1 MERKKPHAG
10 NIALS
15 IVAVLVVGTGVFYTA
30 SYLLRMQKYE
40 ETNDAQVEANIN
52 PVSARAGGYIKKV
65 WFNEHLPV
73 QAGDTLI
80 TIEDREYKARLQ
92 EAQAAV
98 DDAHAQ
104 LKMLDASVYAAE
116 VATTVNKDQI
126 EGAKA
131 RQWQSQQDMNRYRN
145 LVKAE
150 AATGAEFEQVKAH
163 YDVAVSDFN
172 ASKSSLTASK
182 ARILELKSKTD
193 LLLADLKKKEAQL
206 ELARIN
212 LSYTVVTAPYSG
224 KLGRKTVLIGQQIQ
238 PGQPLVYIINEKEKW
253 VTANFLETQVG
264 GMRIGQAVDVSVDA
278 LDGVHYRG
286 TIEAISGSTG
296 SKFSLLPPD
305 NSSGNFVKIVQRIP
319 VKIKLNA
326 DDMNAVKVGMNVIVS
341 IEKQKKS

>member
-1 MERKKPHAG
+1 MERKRPHTG
-10 NIALS
+10 NIILS
-15 IVAVLVVGTGVFYTA
+15 IVAALVVLMGIFYTV

-80 TIEDREYKARLQ
+80 TIEDREYKAKLQ

-131 RQWQSQQDMNRYRN
+131 RQWQSQQDINRYKN

-150 AATGAEFEQVKAH
+150 AVTGAEFEQVKAH

-172 ASKSSLTASK
+172 ASKSSLTTSK

-212 LSYTVVTAPYSG
+212 LSYTVITAPYSG
-224 KLGRKTVLIGQQIQ
+224 RLGRKTVLIGQQIQ

-264 GMRIGQAVDVSVDA
+264 GMHIGQAVDISVDA
-278 LDGVHYRG
+278 LDGTHYSG

-319 VKIKLNA
+319 VKIKLNP
-326 DDMNAVKVGMNVIVS
+326 DNMNAVKVGMNVIVS
-341 IEKQKKS
+341 IQKQRKS

>member
-116 VATTVNKDQI
+116 AATTVNKDQI

-131 RQWQSQQDMNRYRN
+131 RQWQSQQDMNRYKN

-212 LSYTVVTAPYSG
+212 LSYTVITAPYSG

-264 GMRIGQAVDVSVDA
+264 GMHIGQAVDVSVDA

>member
-1 MERKKPHAG
+1 MERKRPHAG
-10 NIALS
+10 NITLS
-15 IVAVLVVGTGVFYTA
+15 IVAILVVVTGIFYTA

-65 WFNEHLPV
+65 WFNEHFPV

-116 VATTVNKDQI
+116 VATTINKDQI

-131 RQWQSQQDMNRYRN
+131 RQWQSQQDINRYKN

-150 AATGAEFEQVKAH
+150 AVTGAEFEQVKAR

-172 ASKSSLTASK
+172 ASKSSLTTSK

-212 LSYTVVTAPYSG
+212 LSYTVITAPYSG

-253 VTANFLETQVG
+253 VTANFMETQVG
-264 GMRIGQAVDVSVDA
+264 GMHIGQAVDITVDA
-278 LDGVHYRG
+278 LDGAHYNG

-319 VKIKLNA
+319 VKIKLSSG
-326 DDMNAVKVGMNVIVS
+326 DMDAVKVGMNVIVS
-341 IEKQKKS
+341 IQKQKRS